1 MVDAP
6 SIAPR
11 DAVRA
16 QASPDALPPDAPQPP
31 GHVPAEASAD
41 DPSTSQAA
49 GHADP
54 AKHAVVSAEGLG
66 VRYTL
71 YGLGQRRH
79 RIELVN
85 RLMRQR
91 RYFWALRDV
100 SFQVNANESFFVIGR
115 NGAGKSTLLRVLADT
130 LLPDAGEV
138 RVRGNLTGF
147 LSMGLGFQPDLSGYE
162 NIALAL
168 TLMKAPRVEH
178 AERIRDIEAFTQLG
192 EFLKAP
198 VATYSAGMKARL
210 GFAIATT
217 LEPDILIMDE
227 IINAGDEQF
236 REAAR
241 TRLQAM
247 TAKARGVIVCT
258 HNLPQVLELA
268 QRVMWIE
275 GGRVQAIGDP
285 AEVVREYRQFAK
297 AVKADPTHDLR
308 VQQERIEDP

>member
-1 MVDAP
+1 MDAAVSNPPDEDP
-6 SIAPR
+6 SA
-11 DAVRA
+11 
-16 QASPDALPPDAPQPP
+16 PDANPAPA
-31 GHVPAEASAD
+31 PANPEA
-41 DPSTSQAA
+41 PAA
-49 GHADP
+49 PVQTDTDS
-54 AKHAVVSAEGLG
+54 AVVSARNLG

-71 YGLGQRRH
+71 YGAGKNRY
-79 RIELVN
+79 RIELLN
-85 RLMRQR
+85 RMLRAK

-100 SFQVNANESFFVIGR
+100 SFNVYPNESFFIIGR
-115 NGAGKSTLLRVLADT
+115 NGAGKSTLLRVLAET

-138 RVRGNLTGF
+138 RVRGELTGF

-168 TLMKAPRVEH
+168 TLMNAPREQQPHRV
-178 AERIRDIEAFTQLG
+178 ADIEEFTQLG
-192 EFLKAP
+192 EFLNAP

-241 TRLQAM
+241 ARLQAM
-247 TAKARGVIVCT
+247 TDKARGVIVCT

-268 QRVMWIE
+268 HRVMWIE
-275 GGRVQAIGDP
+275 GGKVQAIGDP
-285 AEVVREYRQFAK
+285 ADVVREYRQFAK

-308 VQQERIEDP
+308 VQQQRMEDP